1 MTGPIL
7 TKPEIDALLYGETH
21 MTTEQR
27 ARESDDITLA
37 TAVCKV
43 LGIFDK
49 GIARDHDVQIICKAF
64 RQVRDSAIA
73 AERLA
78 CKQLAASYPARQHGY
93 LIRDD
98 PAALAQQVASEIA
111 QAIGARE

>member
-1 MTGPIL
+1 
-7 TKPEIDALLYGETH
+7 

-37 TAVCKV
+37 TAICAC
-43 LGIFDK
+43 LGIFKK
-49 GIARDHDVQIICKAF
+49 GVAMGQDVALLCKAF

-78 CKQLAASYPARQHGY
+78 CKLVAEGYPARQHGY